1 MAEIQRESYTFKE
14 CKAKLQVE
22 KKDRTDFHLII
33 RRDVDTTYKPLKDG
47 DVEVD
52 VKHQEKV
59 TVLPWDQE
67 ETTDNWLIKIDR
79 EYQETSRYHAKEVV
93 EKISRR
99 REYMDRNLQSPI
111 IAAIMSQEK
120 AKKLAEAE
128 ETASSRSIHG
138 SESGDYEVVNIAQL
152 ESQRRNITERSENER
167 REMNEYVEISSGIYP
182 LRASEK
188 KDDLTPKLD
197 EDNYQVSDMEL
208 ETNQLKITE
217 RSERV
222 ERKMNEYVDLSSGR
236 PLPPYF
242 ENEDDKS
249 QPHISIL
256 GRQNTMKPVM
266 HEEEGK
272 LLLNEWKGM
281 TQDVQ
286 LSSASESERQNI
298 QVLEMSYGKEK
309 DSSEADEKQIIN
321 SSLESEGYVTSR
333 EIQSG
338 EEDIIQ
344 ETPNPRRVRE
354 LFHMD
359 ISEIIIERE
368 RKQFE

>member
-1 MAEIQRESYTFKE
+1 
-14 CKAKLQVE
+14 
-22 KKDRTDFHLII
+22 
-33 RRDVDTTYKPLKDG
+33 
-47 DVEVD
+47 
-52 VKHQEKV
+52 
-59 TVLPWDQE
+59 
-67 ETTDNWLIKIDR
+67 
-79 EYQETSRYHAKEVV
+79 
-93 EKISRR
+93 
-99 REYMDRNLQSPI
+99 
-111 IAAIMSQEK
+111 
-120 AKKLAEAE
+120 
-128 ETASSRSIHG
+128 
-138 SESGDYEVVNIAQL
+138 
-152 ESQRRNITERSENER
+152 
-167 REMNEYVEISSGIYP
+167 MNEYVEISSGIYP

>member
-1 MAEIQRESYTFKE
+1 
-14 CKAKLQVE
+14 
-22 KKDRTDFHLII
+22 
-33 RRDVDTTYKPLKDG
+33 
-47 DVEVD
+47 
-52 VKHQEKV
+52 
-59 TVLPWDQE
+59 
-67 ETTDNWLIKIDR
+67 
-79 EYQETSRYHAKEVV
+79 
-93 EKISRR
+93 
-99 REYMDRNLQSPI
+99 
-111 IAAIMSQEK
+111 
-120 AKKLAEAE
+120 
-128 ETASSRSIHG
+128 
-138 SESGDYEVVNIAQL
+138 
-152 ESQRRNITERSENER
+152 
-167 REMNEYVEISSGIYP
+167 MNEYVEISSGIYP

-222 ERKMNEYVDLSSGR
+222 EGKMNEYVDLSSGR